1 MHIIMEYCEGG
12 DLAQYLKKNKELSSE
27 RILDILN
34 QIVSAF
40 VAMSA
45 KGVMHRDLKP

>member
-1 MHIIMEYCEGG
+1 MEYCEGG
-12 DLAQYLKKNKELSSE
+12 DLAQFIKKNKDLSAQ
-27 RILDILN
+27 RILSILN
-34 QIVSAF
+34 QIVDAF

>member
-1 MHIIMEYCEGG
+1 MEYCEGG
-12 DLAQYLKKNKELSSE
+12 DLANFIRNNKNRPAALILS
-27 RILDILN
+27 ILQ
-34 QIVSAF
+34 QIVAAF